1 MVDCYLNQGGYM
13 DLNYEIINR
22 TLKTD
27 DFTTNF
33 EYNIQDV
40 IFWDEIYI
48 VLLSIPNEV
57 NEIDNIYGVNLMGK
71 IIWKIENPIKAFKLN
86 KDEQGYNYLAACIYV
101 HMNMSAEGVFTANT
115 FSGMKYICDYKTGK
129 LLKQGLSRW

>member
-1 MVDCYLNQGGYM
+1 M

-40 IFWDEIYI
+40 ILWDEIYI

-57 NEIDNIYGVNLMGK
+57 NEMDNIYGVNIRGG

-86 KDEQGYNYLAACIYV
+86 KDEQGYDYLAASIYV
-101 HMNMSAEGVFTANT
+101 HMHMNAEGVFTANT
-115 FSGMKYICDYKTGK
+115 FSGMRYVFDYKTGK
-129 LLKQGLSRW
+129 LLKQELSRW